1 MNQCLDARRLVTMP
15 SKKDPWDFK
24 SMIMKPEKIN
34 SAITLNCSIN
44 IEEVIEKM
52 FPKNRRDSL
61 VEEGVI
67 LTEIENLSNIYL

>member
-1 MNQCLDARRLVTMP
+1 
-15 SKKDPWDFK
+15 
-24 SMIMKPEKIN
+24 MIMKPEKIN